1 MHAHSHILYDIL
13 CHPQINNGCAT
24 PAVSS
29 LERALARASLAM
41 YSEEYWVH
49 RLASYTLTVSFTP
62 TSAGYCRM
70 VSSLWLLRH
79 ANQTPPKIS
88 DTSSYKRLVCVC
100 LFVCLFVEPSQI
112 LYTNFHKTC
121 NKTLTRLY
129 MVLKCVNTCLINGM
143 IGGLLIWVVYGGR
156 TKMAVQWIRMKWLS
170 SNMQRDW
177 WRLEIDLLEFCFCL
191 TIKPVWS
198 T

>member
-1 MHAHSHILYDIL
+1 MFI
-13 CHPQINNGCAT
+13 
-24 PAVSS
+24 
-29 LERALARASLAM
+29 
-41 YSEEYWVH
+41 
-49 RLASYTLTVSFTP
+49 
-62 TSAGYCRM
+62 
-70 VSSLWLLRH
+70 
-79 ANQTPPKIS
+79 
-88 DTSSYKRLVCVC
+88 C

-191 TIKPVWS
+191 TIKPV
-198 T
+198 